1 MVKKY
6 FVLTFSSN
14 AQAVKFVQFLEKAMR
29 KGEKIDFIVKGNRV
43 RVIIPKGADTTRV
56 IARVKELFKYWRMSS
71 APTRGLYRHSLP
83 LVFLLSELE
92 ISIPPSVIA
101 YVLML
106 AGYRAEIQG
115 SQLVSDAPLDLVIK
129 VAEKASQAYK
139 EAVLLNATPLL
150 KRLAASVSAALD
162 ITPEEALQLLSRAEI
177 ADFLESEGRWIMR
190 VGEREALLRLKK
202 LSREMR
208 NGPKGA

>member
-6 FVLTFSSN
+6 FVLTFSTN
-14 AQAVKFVQFLEKAMR
+14 DQAIKFIQFLEKAMR
-29 KGEKIDFIVKGNRV
+29 KGEKIDFVVKGNRV
-43 RVIIPKGADTTRV
+43 RVIIPMGDDTTRV

-83 LVFLLSELE
+83 LVFLLSELK

-106 AGYRAEIQG
+106 MGHRAEIQG

-129 VAEKASQAYK
+129 IAEKASQAYK

-150 KRLAASVSAALD
+150 KRLVASVSAALD
-162 ITPEEALQLLSRAEI
+162 VTPEEALQLLTRAEI
-177 ADFLESEGRWIMR
+177 ANFLESEGRWIMR

-208 NGPKGA
+208 NNPKGA

>member
-14 AQAVKFVQFLEKAMR
+14 DQAVKFIQFLEKIMR
-29 KGEKIDFIVKGNRV
+29 KGEKLDFMVRGNRV
-43 RVIIPKGADTTRV
+43 RIIVPRGADTARI

-71 APTRGLYRHSLP
+71 VPMKGLYRHSLP

-92 ISIPPSVIA
+92 ISIPPSVLA
-101 YVLML
+101 HALSL

-115 SQLVSDAPLDLVIK
+115 SQLVSDAPLDLVTET
-129 VAEKASQAYK
+129 AEKASRAYK
-139 EAVLLNATPLL
+139 DAVLLNATPLL
-150 KRLAASVSAALD
+150 KRLVASVSAALG
-162 ITPEEALQLLSRAEI
+162 IAPEEALQLLNSIGI
-177 ADFLESEGRWIMR
+177 ADFLEREGKWIMR

-202 LSREMR
+202 LSKEARSSL
-208 NGPKGA
+208 KGA